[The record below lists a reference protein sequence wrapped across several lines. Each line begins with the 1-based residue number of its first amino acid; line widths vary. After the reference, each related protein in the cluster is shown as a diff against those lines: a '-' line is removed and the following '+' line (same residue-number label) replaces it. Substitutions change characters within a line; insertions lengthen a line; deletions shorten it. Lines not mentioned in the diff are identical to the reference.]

1 MTGQGGKEFVCK
13 AYAVMRRGQ
22 NRWDGWYDVLQKK
35 DRSPVRTFVRV
46 PSQEGFA
53 DADLACQAAEIL
65 AEWDLAAGYGV
76 RKPAF

>member
-1 MTGQGGKEFVCK
+1 MSRKFGHEVVCE

-22 NRWDGWYDVLQKK
+22 NRWDGWYDILRKK
-35 DRSPVRTFVRV
+35 DRRPIRTFVRV

-53 DADLACQAAEIL
+53 DAELARQAAEIL

-76 RKPAF
+76 RKPAP